1 MSAHVSTA
9 MISPVSEKTLSE
21 AEARESTRLW
31 GRGQPANSLR
41 TGSVANT
48 TTDHRSRQS
57 GSADVLGFPMQGYE
71 PAPRVLQELL
81 AEWHG
86 YVTHVGPAD
95 NPWFSAVLTGKKGLG
110 VVGEEEDA
118 QIPIE
123 DVSEFDRELVS
134 PGNFFT
140 LSVIR
145 EVRSDGQPRRYTQV
159 VFRRLPAY
167 QNRDLEAAAER
178 ARQITSMLNVV

>member
-1 MSAHVSTA
+1 MSAQVSTA
-9 MISPVSEKTLSE
+9 MISPISEKALSE
-21 AEARESTRLW
+21 AEHRDDARLW
-31 GRGQPANSLR
+31 GRQPVNSFRAAPPAN
-41 TGSVANT
+41 TA
-48 TTDHRSRQS
+48 TDDRLRQS
-57 GSADVLGFPMQGYE
+57 GSAGVLEFPIQGYD
-71 PAPRVLQELL
+71 PAARVAQELL

-86 YVTHVGPAD
+86 YVTRVGPAD
-95 NPWFSAVLTGKKGLG
+95 NPWFSAVLTGKKGVG

-118 QIPIE
+118 QIPID